1 MMIKL
6 VEPMATKTICTEEM
20 ASLQMHLPVELMEEL
35 VMLATELKE
44 TQKMWQQVIWPT
56 TLTMS
61 STCNLASSNTFNL
74 NHSNWSLTEI
84 KIWQSVKFTEMKISK
99 RFVRMISAQF
109 ASNVF
114 WESTEIM
121 M

>member
-44 TQKMWQQVIWPT
+44 TQKM
-56 TLTMS
+56 
-61 STCNLASSNTFNL
+61 
-74 NHSNWSLTEI
+74 
-84 KIWQSVKFTEMKISK
+84 
-99 RFVRMISAQF
+99 
-109 ASNVF
+109 
-114 WESTEIM
+114 
-121 M
+121 